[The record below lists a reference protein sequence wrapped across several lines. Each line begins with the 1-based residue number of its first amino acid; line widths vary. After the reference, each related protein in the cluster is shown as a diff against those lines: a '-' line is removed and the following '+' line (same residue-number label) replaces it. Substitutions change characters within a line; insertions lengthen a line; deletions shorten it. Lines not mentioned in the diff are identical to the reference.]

1 MKFLWTTIKVTN
13 MEASLKFYQ
22 EILGLP
28 LNRRFGTGT
37 DMEIAFLGEGG
48 TEVELICNKGTEKV
62 DFGTDISMGF
72 QVESLDETMS
82 LVKGKGYAITGPFQP
97 NPHVKFFYTVDPD
110 GMKIQFVENM

>member
-28 LNRRFGTGT
+28 LKRRFGTGS
-37 DMEIAFLGEGG
+37 DMDIAFLGEGD
-48 TEVELICNKGTEKV
+48 TEVEIICNKGVSKV
-62 DFGTDISMGF
+62 NLDTDISMGF
-72 QVESLDETMS
+72 QVKSLDETMDF
-82 LVKGKGYAITGPFQP
+82 VKEKGYEISGPFQP
-97 NPHVKFFYTVDPD
+97 NPHVKFCYISDPD